1 MLSDLT
7 ISNPLSPI
15 KRLTPADRLAAFDKE
30 SNSIYKKYSVYTQ
43 STGPG
48 IKIGSSQPYVFI
60 DVSSSNLSKN
70 ITRADSQAMPF
81 GSTLLDIKRV
91 SKFATSG
98 TGLLYIGKQYLLQK
112 QNSFNETRIYNPFSL
127 LSATAAKGSTG
138 LIDRPVRFLP
148 VSGGVGN
155 FIATSLL
162 SVVGIQSKA
171 IENNPDG
178 TATGAALSGYAK
190 MNGLPAKGLIRYE
203 SGDSGRNRFN
213 TFFPDAGTDQVD
225 QKTPSLGSALGKAL
239 ISKLK
244 SFIPSTNPFGFGG
257 GADNKWEIRPEYK
270 GRVGAYES
278 MYADKGG
285 MLAINNTPKPNSN
298 SPGGFL
304 DTIKSSL
311 SAAFLG
317 APAKAPQGVAGDAIK
332 VDEFHRYTPTLRY
345 SVLSAGDRANSENA
359 RIRNFNITKQYGIIQ
374 SVGVTTDTWDKTVQ
388 YRKSTEQLK
397 TVEDYKNSSNT
408 PKKYITYPQ
417 IAADGNV
424 YGKLPF
430 ASALENDQLTKLKSP
445 VESWDPKR
453 SDPRSRPSIERLST
467 VGDYSNNTNNP
478 KSYTTY
484 AEIGTEQ
491 KKYSSDKLK
500 TDDAD
505 GSINKTQ
512 VSKLEK
518 VVAGYS
524 AIGKTK
530 FTNTISEKITISKR
544 GFASYKEEGN
554 TNSVA
559 DKINVLEVISKAD
572 RNTIP
577 TSLTFG
583 NSQSTDLIFFHFFDL
598 VNNTYIPFRAT
609 LTSINEVHSPEWDP
623 IQYLGRADKLY
634 MYKGFERTLNFNFT
648 VYANSLEELV
658 PMWSRINYLV
668 GLTRPPKYTDKGSAD
683 PSGALSK
690 FMYPPMITLTMGDLY
705 EDQPAVITS
714 VGISIPDDSLWETFR
729 GNGAEYNEYIG
740 KDYYDENTKS
750 LQLPTKV
757 DVNVGMNL
765 MEKSR
770 SITNGDHYN
779 VTAAF

>member
-15 KRLTPADRLAAFDKE
+15 KRLTPADRLATFNKE

-60 DVSSSNLSKN
+60 DVSSSNFSKN
-70 ITRADSQAMPF
+70 ITSADSQAMPF
-81 GSTLLDIKRV
+81 GSTALDIKRV

-112 QNSFNETRIYNPFSL
+112 QNSFNETRIYNPLSL

-148 VSGGVGN
+148 VSGGIGN

-178 TATGAALSGYAK
+178 TATGPALSGYAK

-203 SGDSGRNRFN
+203 SGDVGRNRFN
-213 TFFPDAGTDQVD
+213 TFFPDAGTDQVGK
-225 QKTPSLGSALGKAL
+225 KTLSFGSALGKAL
-239 ISKLK
+239 VSKLK

-270 GRVGAYES
+270 GIIGAYES

-285 MLAINNTPKPNSN
+285 MLAVKNTPKTDAPSQT
-298 SPGGFL
+298 GFI

-317 APAKAPQGVAGDAIK
+317 APAKTPPGVSDDAIK
-332 VDEFHRYTPTLRY
+332 VDEYHRYTPTLRY
-345 SVLSAGDRANSENA
+345 GFTNAGDRANSENA
-359 RIRNFNITKQYGIIQ
+359 RIRNFNITKQYGIIR
-374 SVGVTTDTWDKTVQ
+374 SVGVTTDVWNKRPQ
-388 YRKSTEQLK
+388 FRKSTEQLK
-397 TVEDYKNSSNT
+397 TVEDYRNNSNT
-408 PKKYITYPQ
+408 PKKYITYP
-417 IAADGNV
+417 
-424 YGKLPF
+424 
-430 ASALENDQLTKLKSP
+430 
-445 VESWDPKR
+445 
-453 SDPRSRPSIERLST
+453 
-467 VGDYSNNTNNP
+467 
-478 KSYTTY
+478 
-484 AEIGTEQ
+484 EIGTDTKRYPTDIKKADESDTSIQ
-491 KKYSSDKLK
+491 KD
-500 TDDAD
+500 
-505 GSINKTQ
+505 Q

-518 VVAGYS
+518 VVVGYS
-524 AIGKTK
+524 AIGKTQ

-544 GFASYKEEGN
+544 GFASYKKEGN
-554 TNSVA
+554 TDSVA
-559 DKINVLEVISKAD
+559 DKINILEVISGAD

-577 TSLTFG
+577 PSLTLENG
-583 NSQSTDLIFFHFFDL
+583 QSKDLIFFHFFDL

-609 LTSINEVHSPEWDP
+609 LTSINEVHSPEWDTV
-623 IQYLGRADKLY
+623 QYLGRADKLY

-668 GLTRPPKYTDKGSAD
+668 GLTRPPSYTKGNTVDNNGIMSQ
-683 PSGALSK
+683 
-690 FMYPPMITLTMGDLY
+690 FMYPPMVTLTMGDLY

-714 VGISIPDDSLWETFR
+714 VGISIPDDSLWESFR
-729 GNGAEYNEYIG
+729 GNGEQYNQYIG
-740 KDYYDENTKS
+740 KEYYDAKTKS

>member
-15 KRLTPADRLAAFDKE
+15 KRLTPADRLATFNKE

-60 DVSSSNLSKN
+60 DVSSSNFSKN
-70 ITRADSQAMPF
+70 ITSADSQAMPF
-81 GSTLLDIKRV
+81 GSTALDIKRV

-112 QNSFNETRIYNPFSL
+112 QNSFNETRIYNPLSL

-148 VSGGVGN
+148 VSGGIGN

-178 TATGAALSGYAK
+178 TATGPALSGYAK
-190 MNGLPAKGLIRYE
+190 MNGLPAKGLVRYE
-203 SGDSGRNRFN
+203 SGDVGRNRFN
-213 TFFPDAGTDQVD
+213 TFFPDAGTDQVGK
-225 QKTPSLGSALGKAL
+225 KTLSFGSALGKAL
-239 ISKLK
+239 VSKLK

-270 GRVGAYES
+270 GIIGAYES

-285 MLAINNTPKPNSN
+285 MLAVKNTPKTDAPSQT
-298 SPGGFL
+298 GFI

-317 APAKAPQGVAGDAIK
+317 APAKTPLGVSDDAIK
-332 VDEFHRYTPTLRY
+332 VDEYHRYTPTLRY
-345 SVLSAGDRANSENA
+345 GFTNAGDRANSENA
-359 RIRNFNITKQYGIIQ
+359 RIRNFSITKQYGIIQ
-374 SVGVTTDTWDKTVQ
+374 SVGVTTDVWNKRPQ
-388 YRKSTEQLK
+388 FRKSTEQLK
-397 TVEDYKNSSNT
+397 TVEDYRNNSNT

-417 IAADGNV
+417 LNKLAADGGNV

-430 ASALENDQLTKLKSP
+430 TSSLGDDQLRGNDQQTKLKSTVIWP
-445 VESWDPKR
+445 TG
-453 SDPRSRPSIERLST
+453 SDPRSRPSIERLSNA
-467 VGDYSNNTNNP
+467 YST
-478 KSYTTY
+478 
-484 AEIGTEQ
+484 IG
-491 KKYSSDKLK
+491 KKIYSSDMSDK
-500 TDDAD
+500 T
-505 GSINKTQ
+505 T
-512 VSKLEK
+512 L
-518 VVAGYS
+518 
-524 AIGKTK
+524 
-530 FTNTISEKITISKR
+530 FKR
-544 GFASYKEEGN
+544 GFAGYKKNNDTE
-554 TNSVA
+554 SVA
-559 DKINVLEVISKAD
+559 DKINSLEVISGSK
-572 RNTIP
+572 RGTLP
-577 TSLTFG
+577 TDLILGGDQTKSK
-583 NSQSTDLIFFHFFDL
+583 DLIFFHFFDL

-609 LTSINEVHSPEWDP
+609 LTSVNEVHSPEWDP
-623 IQYLGRADKLY
+623 VQYLGRADKLY

-668 GLTRPPKYTDKGSAD
+668 GLTRPPSYTKGNTVDNNGIMSQ
-683 PSGALSK
+683 
-690 FMYPPMITLTMGDLY
+690 FMYPPMVTLTMGDLY
-705 EDQPAVITS
+705 KDQPAVITS
-714 VGISIPDDSLWETFR
+714 VGISIPDDSLWESFR
-729 GNGAEYNEYIG
+729 GNGEQYNQYIG
-740 KDYYDENTKS
+740 KEYYDAKTKS

>member
-15 KRLTPADRLAAFDKE
+15 KRLTPADRLATFNKE

-60 DVSSSNLSKN
+60 DVASSEFSKN

-81 GSTLLDIKRV
+81 GSTLLDIQRV

-112 QNSFNETRIYNPFSL
+112 QNSFNETRIYNPLSL

-155 FIATSLL
+155 FVATSLL

-178 TATGAALSGYAK
+178 TATGPALSSYAK

-213 TFFPDAGTDQVD
+213 TVFPDAGTDQVG
-225 QKTPSLGSALGKAL
+225 QKTPSFGSALGKAL
-239 ISKLK
+239 VSKLK

-257 GADNKWEIRPEYK
+257 GADNKWEIRPEYN
-270 GRVGAYES
+270 GIIGAYES
-278 MYADKGG
+278 MYTDKGG
-285 MLAINNTPKPNSN
+285 MLAAKNTPQTDAQSQM
-298 SPGGFL
+298 GFI

-317 APAKAPQGVAGDAIK
+317 APAKAPPGVADDAIN
-332 VDEFHRYTPTLRY
+332 VGEFHRYTPTLRY
-345 SVLSAGDRANSENA
+345 SVLTAGDRANSENA
-359 RIRNFNITKQYGIIQ
+359 RIRNFSIQKQRDIINTVGI
-374 SVGVTTDTWDKTVQ
+374 TTDVWAKPPQ
-388 YRKSTEQLK
+388 FRKSTEQLK
-397 TVEDYKNSSNT
+397 TVEDYRNDSNT
-408 PKKYITYPQ
+408 PKKYITYP
-417 IAADGNV
+417 
-424 YGKLPF
+424 
-430 ASALENDQLTKLKSP
+430 
-445 VESWDPKR
+445 
-453 SDPRSRPSIERLST
+453 
-467 VGDYSNNTNNP
+467 
-478 KSYTTY
+478 
-484 AEIGTEQ
+484 EIGTTE
-491 KKYSSDKLK
+491 KRYP
-500 TDDAD
+500 TAITGAD
-505 GSINKTQ
+505 EIAGSIKKEQ

-524 AIGKTK
+524 AIEIGKTK
-530 FTNTISEKITISKR
+530 FTNTISEKITLAKR
-544 GFASYKEEGN
+544 GFASYKKDGN

-559 DKINVLEVISKAD
+559 DKINVLEVITGD

-577 TSLTFG
+577 PDLTLG
-583 NSQSTDLIFFHFFDL
+583 NGQSKDLIFFHFFDL
-598 VNNTYIPFRAT
+598 VNNIYIPFRAT
-609 LTSINEVHSPEWDP
+609 LTSINEVHSPEWDTV
-623 IQYLGRADKLY
+623 QYLGRADKLY

-668 GLTRPPKYTDKGSAD
+668 GLTRPPAYTKGKTAD
-683 PSGALSK
+683 GGGIMSQ
-690 FMYPPMITLTMGDLY
+690 FMYPPMVTLTMGDLY
-705 EDQPAVITS
+705 EDQPSIITS
-714 VGISIPDDSLWETFR
+714 VGISIPDDSMWESFR
-729 GNGAEYNEYIG
+729 GDGEQYNQYIG
-740 KDYYDENTKS
+740 KQYYDAKTKS

-757 DVNVGMNL
+757 DVNVGMSL
-765 MEKSR
+765 LEKER
-770 SITNGDHYN
+770 STTSADHYN
-779 VTAAF
+779 VTARV

>member
-15 KRLTPADRLAAFDKE
+15 KRLTPADRLATFDKE

-112 QNSFNETRIYNPFSL
+112 QNSFNETRIYNPLSL

-148 VSGGVGN
+148 VSGGIGN
-155 FIATSLL
+155 FVATSLL
-162 SVVGIQSKA
+162 SVIGIQSKA

-178 TATGAALSGYAK
+178 TATGSALSGYAK

-203 SGDSGRNRFN
+203 SGDGGRNRFN
-213 TFFPDAGTDQVD
+213 TFFPDAGTDQVGK
-225 QKTPSLGSALGKAL
+225 KTPSFGSALGKAL

-270 GRVGAYES
+270 GIIGAYES

-285 MLAINNTPKPNSN
+285 MLAVKNTPKTDAQSQT
-298 SPGGFL
+298 GFI

-317 APAKAPQGVAGDAIK
+317 APAKIPLGVSDDAIK
-332 VDEFHRYTPTLRY
+332 VDEYHRYTPTLRY
-345 SVLSAGDRANSENA
+345 GFTNAGDRANSENA
-359 RIRNFNITKQYGIIQ
+359 RIRNFSITKQYGIIQ
-374 SVGVTTDTWDKTVQ
+374 SVGVTTDVWDKRPQ
-388 YRKSTEQLK
+388 FRKSTEQLK
-397 TVEDYKNSSNT
+397 TIEDYRNGSNT
-408 PKKYITYPQ
+408 PKKYITYPR
-417 IAADGNV
+417 IGKADTRYSTDIKV
-424 YGKLPF
+424 ADV
-430 ASALENDQLTKLKSP
+430 AS
-445 VESWDPKR
+445 
-453 SDPRSRPSIERLST
+453 
-467 VGDYSNNTNNP
+467 
-478 KSYTTY
+478 
-484 AEIGTEQ
+484 
-491 KKYSSDKLK
+491 
-500 TDDAD
+500 
-505 GSINKTQ
+505 GSIQIDQ
-512 VSKLEK
+512 VSKLK
-518 VVAGYS
+518 TAVNGYA

-530 FTNTISEKITISKR
+530 FTDTISEKITLAKR
-544 GFASYKEEGN
+544 GFASYKKEGN

-559 DKINVLEVISKAD
+559 DKINVLEVITGD

-577 TSLTFG
+577 PDLTLG
-583 NSQSTDLIFFHFFDL
+583 NGQSKDLIFFHFLDL
-598 VNNTYIPFRAT
+598 VNNIYIPFRAT
-609 LTSINEVHSPEWDP
+609 LTSVNEVHSPEWDP

-658 PMWSRINYLV
+658 PMWSRVNYLV
-668 GLTRPPKYTDKGSAD
+668 GLTRPSKYTDNGPVD
-683 PSGALSK
+683 PSGMMSR
-690 FMYPPMITLTMGDLY
+690 FMYPPMVALTMGDLY
-705 EDQPAVITS
+705 KDQPAVLTS

-729 GNGAEYNEYIG
+729 GNGDQYNQYIG
-740 KDYYDENTKS
+740 KNYYNGQTKS
-750 LQLPTKV
+750 RQLPTKV

-765 MEKSR
+765 MEKTRFDTDETGTIVDMSR
-770 SITNGDHYN
+770 SITNTDHYN
-779 VTAAF
+779 ITATDV